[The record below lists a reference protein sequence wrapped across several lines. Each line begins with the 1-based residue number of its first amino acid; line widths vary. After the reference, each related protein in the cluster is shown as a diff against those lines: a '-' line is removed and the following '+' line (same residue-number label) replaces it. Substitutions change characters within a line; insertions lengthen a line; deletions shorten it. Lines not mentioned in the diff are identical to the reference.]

1 MRIVE
6 LYNTY
11 IHRIYTIYICTLYMD
26 YSTTRF
32 FDLSSSRSILM
43 DLFLR
48 GQKQPRQQQAGIA
61 AAAMK
66 VRFPR
71 VKVSFLTW
79 KIFSSVKFYE
89 YLCQK
94 ELISVQCFLVLLSL
108 IISLCECVF
117 SIVFNRQQLYV
128 SCLIKYNTTYT
139 TAIINSIFLYKS

>member
-11 IHRIYTIYICTLYMD
+11 IHRIYTIYIYVHYTHYC
-26 YSTTRF
+26 STTRF

-108 IISLCECVF
+108 ISLCECVF
-117 SIVFNRQQLYV
+117 STQYSTGNSYV
-128 SCLIKYNTTYT
+128 SCLIKYIYYLYYCYNKF
-139 TAIINSIFLYKS
+139 NIFV

>member
-128 SCLIKYNTTYT
+128 SCLIKYIYYLYCYNKF
-139 TAIINSIFLYKS
+139 NIFV